1 MSTDPRVRAW
11 VEVNSSALRQN
22 FECVRNIVGPGI
34 GILPVV
40 KADGYGLGL
49 TELVRALEPFA
60 PWGYG
65 IETVGEGRKIR
76 LLGVKR
82 PVLLL
87 APIPPGEVEAAID
100 SGLRIGISSIDA
112 LERVVGVA
120 SALGREAVIHVE
132 VDTGIGRAGFDW
144 RDVAR
149 WGPEVIVHTGKEVRW
164 EGVFTHFHSAD
175 DLQSSAM
182 TDQVDRFAD
191 TLRVLSGLRDEGWI
205 EHMCNSAGLFGRSD
219 FVGELVRPGIFLYG
233 GKSWLGL
240 PHPDPVVAI
249 KARIVLIREV
259 PSGTILGYGAT
270 YRAGG
275 RERWAT
281 LGIGYGDGI
290 PRALGNGGEVLVGG
304 RRVPIIG
311 RISMGMIVVDI
322 TGLSESSGKVG
333 DEVTFVGEDHGEHIS
348 LEEVARISGTIS
360 HEVLTGLSPRLP
372 RVWL

>member
-1 MSTDPRVRAW
+1 M
-11 VEVNSSALRQN
+11 EVSASALRRN
-22 FECVRNIVGPGI
+22 FELVRIIVGPGA

-49 TELVRALEPFA
+49 TELVRALEPSA

-65 IETVGEGRKIR
+65 IETVGEGRQIR
-76 LLGVKR
+76 SLGVKR

-87 APIPPGEVEAAID
+87 APIPPGEVEGAVA
-100 SGLRIGISSIDA
+100 SGLRLGISSIDA
-112 LERVVGVA
+112 LKRVVGAA
-120 SALGREAVIHVE
+120 SALGREAVVHIE

-149 WGPEVIVHTGKEVRW
+149 WGPQVIAHTGEGVRW
-164 EGVFTHFHSAD
+164 EGVFTHFYSAA
-175 DLQSSAM
+175 DLQSDAM
-182 TDQVDRFAD
+182 TDQADHFAD
-191 TLRVLSGLRDEGWI
+191 TLRVLGGLRDEGWI
-205 EHMCNSAGLFGRSD
+205 EHMCNSAGLIRRSD
-219 FVGELVRPGIFLYG
+219 FVGGLVRPGIFLYG
-233 GKSWLGL
+233 GRSWPGL
-240 PHPDPVVAI
+240 SQSDPVVAI

-259 PSGTILGYGAT
+259 PSGTTLGYGAT

-290 PRALGNGGEVLVGG
+290 PRALGNGGEVLVSG

-322 TGLSESSGKVG
+322 TNISEFSGKVG
-333 DEVTFVGEDHGEHIS
+333 DEVTFVGEDRGEHIS

>member
-1 MSTDPRVRAW
+1 MSTDPRIRAW
-11 VEVNSSALRQN
+11 VEVSSSALRQN
-22 FECVRNIVGPGI
+22 FEYVRTIVGPGI

-49 TELVRALEPFA
+49 TELVRVLEPSA

-65 IETVGEGRKIR
+65 IETVDEGRKIR
-76 LLGVKR
+76 SLGVMR

-100 SGLRIGISSIDA
+100 SDLRLGISSIDA
-112 LERVVGVA
+112 LKCVVGVA
-120 SALGREAVIHVE
+120 STLGREAVIHVE
-132 VDTGIGRAGFDW
+132 VDTGIGRSGFDW

-149 WGPEVIVHTGKEVRW
+149 WGPEVIVHTEKEVRW
-164 EGVFTHFHSAD
+164 EGVFTHFYSAD
-175 DLQSSAM
+175 DLQCGAM
-182 TDQVDRFAD
+182 TDQADRFAD

-205 EHMCNSAGLFGRSD
+205 EHICNSAGLFGRYD
-219 FVGELVRPGIFLYG
+219 FVGGLVRPGIFLYG

-240 PHPDPVVAI
+240 PQPDPVVAI

-259 PSGTILGYGAT
+259 PLGTILGYGAT

-333 DEVTFVGEDHGEHIS
+333 DEVTFVGEDHGEYIS

-372 RVWL
+372 RIWV